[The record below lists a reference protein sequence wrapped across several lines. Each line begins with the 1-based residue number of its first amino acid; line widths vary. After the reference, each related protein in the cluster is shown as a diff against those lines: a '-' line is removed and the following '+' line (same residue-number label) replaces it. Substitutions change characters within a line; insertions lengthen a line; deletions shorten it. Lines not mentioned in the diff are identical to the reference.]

1 MEQVTLT
8 KGNMHHDG
16 SCVMPPAM
24 LSMDTS
30 VLSGQ
35 QDVGGEKTLRSGSE
49 MEHVLREEL
58 IAHRVALTNAQREV
72 DEVRSF
78 WTEEFGAF
86 KKVQDAAVE
95 ETLRATNEE
104 WRRLWAER
112 EDEVSADL
120 LSLRES
126 MQRHVEEHWDNMEWH
141 LHHTLCFFDRQL
153 SDMKQELQEK
163 EEQATKLKEVVGCLK
178 SRLKKKT
185 AETSKLTEV
194 VGCLLP
200 RLQDKKEQESKLKEM
215 VSLLSAE
222 MEEMSLA
229 LGQHQQE
236 SQDCHRKLK
245 EMQEQL
251 KAERAAKKEVLGR
264 QARLHKQLGHLKNL
278 LNVFVVQNQT
288 FLKSL
293 RSNEASDGAE
303 KKGQE
308 EQNDGRRRNDRDVG
322 VQGKKEKKERAAKE
336 KKEKKELK
344 EQEKKAKK
352 EKKER
357 EEKEKREK
365 KEREKKKKK
374 ERKEKKDLYS
384 PEQT

>member
-112 EDEVSADL
+112 EDEAAERHEAGAPGEGGAGDQAEGGRR
-120 LSLRES
+120 LS
-126 MQRHVEEHWDNMEWH
+126 QVP
-141 LHHTLCFFDRQL
+141 F
-153 SDMKQELQEK
+153 EK
-163 EEQATKLKEVVGCLK
+163 EDGGDKQADG
-178 SRLKKKT
+178 
-185 AETSKLTEV
+185 
-194 VGCLLP
+194 
-200 RLQDKKEQESKLKEM
+200 
-215 VSLLSAE
+215 E